1 MPAKNKHEDKSERI
15 DFRVCFNRRRN
26 VCFLFYIESVGHGK
40 HAGTISVAT
49 SFISVYFTFRR
60 SPLHSLFYA
69 SNDIVLIIL
78 WSFACAKDPSQMAVI
93 VCFCVFLVNDVY
105 GYISWIKTAKRQGN
119 SSAADEQR

>member
-15 DFRVCFNRRRN
+15 DFRVCLNRRRN

-40 HAGTISVAT
+40 QR
-49 SFISVYFTFRR
+49 Y
-60 SPLHSLFYA
+60 
-69 SNDIVLIIL
+69 IVLIIL
-78 WSFACAKDPSQMAVI
+78 WSFACAKDPSQIAVI